1 MPEITPEQKQ
11 QNYSILQSLLINSYK
26 RGCSTF
32 KCKALASRCNLS
44 ASAIGRFY
52 INKFVRDGMIEVLAR
67 PKRGITYKFRPE
79 YFKGEVN

>member
-1 MPEITPEQKQ
+1 MPEITPEHKQ
-11 QNYSILQSLLINSYK
+11 HNYNILKSLLINSYK

-32 KCKALASRCNLS
+32 KCKALAVHCDLS

-52 INKFVRDGMIEVLAR
+52 INKFVTDGMVEILAR

-79 YFKGEVN
+79 YFKGEMN